1 MAECAAAA
9 AAVAGASI
17 AHDFQ
22 NREVP
27 RVSLR
32 PPRALIVDK
41 DSQETAGLR
50 AFLEQNGF
58 AVDWAKDGEQ
68 AFNVLDGSG
77 PETTGDGP
85 RGPEVVISEL
95 RAHRVDGLRLLEIAK
110 KRNPEVCVIL
120 IADQGSLELATEA
133 MRQGAYD
140 FQLRPLNLD
149 KMLAVVRRALS
160 HQQLVSRAE
169 DLATRLDERLRVP
182 NLTGHSRV
190 MQELKE
196 KILQIAPT
204 RATVL
209 IYGETG
215 TGKELIAQAIH
226 QLSPRKD
233 ERFVK
238 LHCAELAENIIESEL
253 FGHER
258 GSFTGAEQLRKGRFE
273 LADQGTLFIDEISE
287 VAPTVQTKL
296 LRVLQDRQ
304 FERVGGNDTITVDV
318 RVIAATNRRLELMA
332 ARGQFREDLYYRLR
346 VIQLEVPP
354 LRERREDVPI
364 LVETFIREFNREHAR
379 KVTGVTRGVVDR
391 MMEYD
396 WPGNVRELRNTVEEM
411 VIFAQGKRV
420 LDVSDLPITIRQQRS
435 AAAQD
440 MNLTVGMSMNEI
452 ERAAIEATL
461 RSVGYDKQRAAKIL
475 GIGLRTL
482 YRKQKEYGL

>member
-1 MAECAAAA
+1 L
-9 AAVAGASI
+9 
-17 AHDFQ
+17 
-22 NREVP
+22 
-27 RVSLR
+27 SLR

-41 DSQETAGLR
+41 DSSETAGLK
-50 AFLEQNGF
+50 AALQEAGF
-58 AVDWAKDGEQ
+58 DVHWAKDGEQ
-68 AFNVLDGSG
+68 AYNVLDGSW
-77 PETTGDGP
+77 PEAAGEPD
-85 RGPEVVISEL
+85 RGPEVVIAEL
-95 RAHRVDGLRLLEIAK
+95 RAHRVDGMRLLEVAK

-120 IADQGSLELATEA
+120 IADQGTVELATGA
-133 MRQGAYD
+133 MREGAYD
-140 FQLRPLNLD
+140 FQLRPLNLP
-149 KMLAVVRRALS
+149 KMLAVIERAIS
-160 HQQLVSRAE
+160 HQKLAVRAE
-169 DLATRLDERLRVP
+169 DLAARLDERLRVP

-190 MQELKE
+190 MQELQG

-204 RATVL
+204 RASVL

-238 LHCAELAENIIESEL
+238 LHCAELSESIIESEL

-258 GSFTGAEQLRKGRFE
+258 GAFTGAEQQRKGRFE
-273 LADQGTLFIDEISE
+273 LADGGTLFIDEISE
-287 VAPTVQTKL
+287 IPAPVQTKL

-304 FERVGGNDTITVDV
+304 FERVGGTETVKVDV

-346 VIQLEVPP
+346 VILLEVPP
-354 LRERREDVPI
+354 LRDRREDIPL
-364 LVETFIREFNREHAR
+364 LVEAFIKEFNREHGR

-391 MMEYD
+391 MMEYE
-396 WPGNVRELRNTVEEM
+396 WPGNVRELRNTVEEV
-411 VIFAQGKRV
+411 VIFAQGKRAV
-420 LDVSDLPITIRQQRS
+420 DVSDLPIPLRQQRS
-435 AAAQD
+435 PTAAD
-440 MNLTVGMSMNEI
+440 LNLAVGMSMEEI

-461 RSVGYDKQRAAKIL
+461 RSVGHDKQRAAKIL

>member
-1 MAECAAAA
+1 
-9 AAVAGASI
+9 
-17 AHDFQ
+17 
-22 NREVP
+22 VP
-27 RVSLR
+27 S
-32 PPRALIVDK
+32 
-41 DSQETAGLR
+41 
-50 AFLEQNGF
+50 
-58 AVDWAKDGEQ
+58 
-68 AFNVLDGSG
+68 
-77 PETTGDGP
+77 
-85 RGPEVVISEL
+85 
-95 RAHRVDGLRLLEIAK
+95 
-110 KRNPEVCVIL
+110 
-120 IADQGSLELATEA
+120 
-133 MRQGAYD
+133 
-140 FQLRPLNLD
+140 
-149 KMLAVVRRALS
+149 
-160 HQQLVSRAE
+160 
-169 DLATRLDERLRVP
+169 
-182 NLTGHSRV
+182 LTGHSRV
-190 MQELKE
+190 MQELKD

-233 ERFVK
+233 DRFVK
-238 LHCAELAENIIESEL
+238 LQCAELSANIIESEL

-258 GSFTGAEQLRKGRFE
+258 GAFTGAEQLRKGRFE
-273 LADQGTLFIDEISE
+273 LADGGTLFIDEISE
-287 VAPTVQTKL
+287 VAPTIQTKL

-304 FERVGGNDTITVDV
+304 FERVGGNDTLRVDV

-354 LRERREDVPI
+354 LRERREDIPV
-364 LVETFIREFNREHAR
+364 LVETFIREFDREHGR

-411 VIFAQGKRV
+411 VIFAQGKRL
-420 LDVSDLPITIRQQRS
+420 LDVSDLPITLRQQRTV
-435 AAAQD
+435 AAQD
-440 MNLTVGMSMNEI
+440 MNLTVGMSMAEI

>member
-1 MAECAAAA
+1 M
-9 AAVAGASI
+9 
-17 AHDFQ
+17 
-22 NREVP
+22 
-27 RVSLR
+27 SLR

-41 DSQETAGLR
+41 DSSETAELK
-50 AFLEQNGF
+50 AFLAANDIDVE
-58 AVDWAKDGEQ
+58 WAKDGEQ
-68 AFNVLDGSG
+68 AFNILDGAGANGSDA
-77 PETTGDGP
+77 PAP
-85 RGPEVVISEL
+85 GPEVLITEL
-95 RAHRVDGLRLLEIAK
+95 KAHRVDGMRLLEVAK
-110 KRNPEVCVIL
+110 KRNPEVCVIF

-140 FQLRPLNLD
+140 FQHRPLNRE
-149 KMLAVVRRALS
+149 KMLAVIRRALS

-169 DLATRLDERLRVP
+169 DLADRLDRRLRIP
-182 NLTGHSRV
+182 SLTGQSRV
-190 MQELKE
+190 MEDLKD
-196 KILQIAPT
+196 KIVQIAPT

-238 LHCAELAENIIESEL
+238 LHCAELSANIIESEL
-253 FGHER
+253 FGHEK
-258 GSFTGAEQLRKGRFE
+258 GAFTGADRERKGRFE
-273 LADQGTLFIDEISE
+273 IADHGTLFIDEISE
-287 VAPTVQTKL
+287 ISAPIQTKL

-304 FERVGGNDTITVDV
+304 FERVGGNETVTVDV
-318 RVIAATNRRLELMA
+318 RVIAATNRRLDLMA
-332 ARGQFREDLYYRLR
+332 ARGQFREDLFYRLK

-354 LRERREDVPI
+354 LRDRREDIPL
-364 LVETFIREFNREHAR
+364 LVEAFIQEFDKEHGR

-391 MMEYD
+391 MMEYE
-396 WPGNVRELRNTVEEM
+396 WPGNVRELRNTIEEM
-411 VIFAQGKRV
+411 VIFAQGRRV

-435 AAAQD
+435 TASPA
-440 MNLTVGMSMNEI
+440 MPVSVGMSMNEI
-452 ERAAIEATL
+452 ERAALEATL